1 LKSLTVLD
9 LDGGTVSAVSY
20 DSTTPVEQL
29 LAEIA
34 LSIPDDGSLVG
45 LLPQIKGARTAVKP
59 AGSSPV
65 QGVILGIDK
74 LESRGEGGVSFQPR
88 LSLLTDAGDVRTF
101 DLFDLDVDYLQ
112 IGGGYEPPRQG
123 VRPYVTV
130 AAGLGRF
137 GADPGHVDD
146 STGLSGSIGGGF
158 KLPLSK
164 KTLFRLEA
172 RGWAMVTSSST
183 AVVCGPG
190 CSVSFSGEGWWQ
202 FGVRAAFSYL
212 P

>member
-1 LKSLTVLD
+1 MLSDLLSSVSMRRLPFVL
-9 LDGGTVSAVSY
+9 LFVLAA
-20 DSTTPVEQL
+20 PL
-29 LAEIA
+29 LAADRPMELTGFLGYRDGA
-34 LSIPDDGSLVG
+34 DLQELEADGAPSWGLGVGWWVRPDAWFEVFYDRQTL
-45 LLPQIKGARTAVKP
+45 
-59 AGSSPV
+59 
-65 QGVILGIDK
+65 D
-74 LESRGEGGVSFQPR
+74 
-88 LSLLTDAGDVRTF
+88 F

-137 GADPGHVDD
+137 GANPGHVDD
-146 STGLSGSIGGGF
+146 STGVSGSIGGGF